1 MGAHESSLI
10 LEGVKVFKVEKTQ
23 QESNVFEISMNLIM
37 LIFSY

>member
-23 QESNVFEISMNLIM
+23 QESHVFEISMNLIM